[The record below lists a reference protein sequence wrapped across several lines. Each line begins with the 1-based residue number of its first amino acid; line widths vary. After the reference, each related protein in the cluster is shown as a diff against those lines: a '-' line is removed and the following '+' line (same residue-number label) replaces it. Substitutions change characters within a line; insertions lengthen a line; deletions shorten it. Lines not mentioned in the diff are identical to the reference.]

1 MDKNY
6 VRLLKVGEET
16 VIDDFVPGT
25 MAERIKMVWVLT
37 AEIAS
42 LTRKYDVEQR
52 LQRDVAVLKRRES

>member
-1 MDKNY
+1 MDKNS

-25 MAERIKMVWVLT
+25 MAERIKMVWTLT
-37 AEIAS
+37 AEVAS

-52 LQRDVAVLKRRES
+52 LQRDVTVLKRRES